1 MRCYFIRDGHFSAVE
16 VLAATSDADA
26 IKQAEALYQERA
38 GRIAGFELWDEA
50 RFVYRHP
57 DGGATADVPDP
68 LLRAPNSICGSS

>member
-26 IKQAEALYQERA
+26 IKQAEALYQQRT
-38 GRIAGFELWDEA
+38 GHITGFELWDEA

-57 DGGATADVPDP
+57 DGGAIADVPDP
-68 LLRAPNSICGSS
+68 LLISTHSICGSS